1 MGFYVILLL
10 SIGLVLLILMLCKW
24 YKFTIIP
31 KGMRLPA
38 PKKFVMPKLKRNS
51 NSKWEVESS
60 SEEESSE
67 EDDENLS
74 SEEEEDIEW
83 TF

>member
-1 MGFYVILLL
+1 
-10 SIGLVLLILMLCKW
+10 MLCKW

-31 KGMRLPA
+31 KGLRLPA
-38 PKKFVMPKLKRNS
+38 PKKFVMPKLKRTS
-51 NSKWEVESS
+51 SSKWVVESS

-67 EDDENLS
+67 EDEEEKS
-74 SEEEEDIEW
+74 SSSEEEDIEW

>member
-31 KGMRLPA
+31 KGLRLPA

-51 NSKWEVESS
+51 NSKWEVEESS

-67 EDDENLS
+67 DENLS
-74 SEEEEDIEW
+74 SEEEDIEW